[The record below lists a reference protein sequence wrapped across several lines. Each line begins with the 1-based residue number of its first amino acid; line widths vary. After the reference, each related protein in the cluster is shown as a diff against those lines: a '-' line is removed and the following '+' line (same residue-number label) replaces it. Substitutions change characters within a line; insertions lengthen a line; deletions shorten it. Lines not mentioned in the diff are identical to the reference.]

1 MEWSDGVTLAEVAAS
16 VALFAVTLAYC
27 LELLLFSPAGVCC
40 IGSAVVLRLWFSP
53 TYRFG
58 ATKNRKDNQ
67 TRPDQTRLDQTTPG
81 QPTSASE

>member
-40 IGSAVVLRLWFSP
+40 IGSAVMLRLW
-53 TYRFG
+53 
-58 ATKNRKDNQ
+58 
-67 TRPDQTRLDQTTPG
+67 
-81 QPTSASE
+81 